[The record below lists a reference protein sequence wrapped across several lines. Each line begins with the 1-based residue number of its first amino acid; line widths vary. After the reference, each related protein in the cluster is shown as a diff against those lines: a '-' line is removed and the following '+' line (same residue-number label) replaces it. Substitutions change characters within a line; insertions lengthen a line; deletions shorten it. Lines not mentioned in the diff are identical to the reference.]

1 MLLEVKDLTVR
12 YGKAQALKSLNL
24 EVADGEVVAL
34 IGANGAGK
42 TTLLRT
48 ISGLKSAVGGEITF
62 LDQRIDGVAPHEIV
76 ARGIAHVPEGRI
88 VFGPMTVIDN
98 LRMGAFLRKDKKAVE
113 ADLERMYEHFP
124 RLKERRRQLSESLSG
139 GEQQML
145 AVARALMAAP
155 KLLLMDEPSMGLSPI
170 MVEEVGHIVNSI
182 REGGLSVL
190 LVEQNAN
197 LALSLADRAYVLEV
211 GSIVLEGPSQQVAT
225 NDIVR
230 KAYLGA

>member
-1 MLLEVKDLTVR
+1 MFFEVKDLTVR
-12 YGKAQALKSLNL
+12 YGKAQALKGLSLT
-24 EVADGEVVAL
+24 VADGEVVAL

-42 TTLLRT
+42 TTLLRA
-48 ISGLKSAVGGEITF
+48 ISGLKSVAGGEITF

-98 LRMGAFLRKDKKAVE
+98 LRMGAYLRKDKKAVE

-124 RLKERRRQLSESLSG
+124 RLKERRKQLSESLSG

-170 MVEEVGHIVNSI
+170 MVEEVGQIVTSI
-182 REGGLSVL
+182 RASGLSVL

-211 GSIVLEGPSQQVAT
+211 GSIVLDGPSQQVAT
-225 NDIVR
+225 NAIVR

>member
-1 MLLEVKDLTVR
+1 MLLEVRDLTVR
-12 YGKAQALKSLNL
+12 YGKAQALKNLNL
-24 EVADGEVVAL
+24 GVADGEVIAL

-48 ISGLKSAVGGEITF
+48 ISGLKSAAGGEITF
-62 LDQRIDGVAPHEIV
+62 LGQRINGVPPHEIV

-98 LRMGAFLRKDKKAVE
+98 LRMGAYLRKDKKAVE
-113 ADLERMYEHFP
+113 RDLERMYEHFP

-170 MVEEVGHIVNSI
+170 MVEEVGQIVTNI
-182 REGGLSVL
+182 RESGLSVL

-211 GSIVLEGPSQQVAT
+211 GSIVLEGPSRSVAT
-225 NDIVR
+225 NDIVK

>member
-24 EVADGEVVAL
+24 GVADGEVVAL

-42 TTLLRT
+42 TTLLRA
-48 ISGLKSAVGGEITF
+48 ISGLKPAVGGEITF
-62 LDQRIDGVAPHEIV
+62 LGQRIDGVAPHQIV

-98 LRMGAFLRKDKKAVE
+98 LRMGAYLRKDKKAVE

-124 RLKERRRQLSESLSG
+124 RLKERRKQLSESLSG

-170 MVEEVGHIVNSI
+170 MVEEVGQIVTSI
-182 REGGLSVL
+182 RASGLSVL

-211 GSIVLEGPSQQVAT
+211 GSIVLDGPSQQVAT